1 MNREQPPPPYN
12 PYYPPHYPNATQGNI
27 GQPTAGMMPPA
38 GQPTAGM
45 MPPVGQPTAG
55 MMPPVGQPTAGMM
68 PPVGQPTAG
77 MMPPVVEHVN
87 MGIPDSA
94 PPEYSLGF
102 EDENC
107 FSDATIRRGQLC
119 SLELTNHLVLL
130 LQKYHLNIFTN
141 YIYV

>member
-1 MNREQPPPPYN
+1 MNREPPPPYN
-12 PYYPPHYPNATQGNI
+12 AYYPPQYPNATQGNF

-45 MPPVGQPTAG
+45 MH
-55 MMPPVGQPTAGMM
+55 
-68 PPVGQPTAG
+68 
-77 MMPPVVEHVN
+77 PVVVN

-94 PPEYSLGF
+94 PPEYSVGF

-119 SLELTNHLVLL
+119 SLEMSFGYDITVRNNVFV
-130 LQKYHLNIFTN
+130 KFVCVCVIT
-141 YIYV
+141 

>member
-27 GQPTAGMMPPA
+27 GQPTTGMMPPA
-38 GQPTAGM
+38 EQPI
-45 MPPVGQPTAG
+45 
-55 MMPPVGQPTAGMM
+55 
-68 PPVGQPTAG
+68 AG
-77 MMPPVVEHVN
+77 MMPPVVEHIN

-119 SLELTNHLVLL
+119 SLEFNHLFLL
-130 LQKYHLNIFTN
+130 LQKYH
-141 YIYV
+141 

>member
-27 GQPTAGMMPPA
+27 GQPTTGMMPPA
-38 GQPTAGM
+38 EQPI
-45 MPPVGQPTAG
+45 
-55 MMPPVGQPTAGMM
+55 
-68 PPVGQPTAG
+68 AG
-77 MMPPVVEHVN
+77 MMPPVVEHIN

-119 SLELTNHLVLL
+119 SLEFNHLVLL
-130 LQKYHLNIFTN
+130 LQKYH
-141 YIYV
+141 

>member
-1 MNREQPPPPYN
+1 MNREQPPPPYI
-12 PYYPPHYPNATQGNI
+12 PYYPPHYPNATHGNI
-27 GQPTAGMMPPA
+27 GQPTAGMMPSA
-38 GQPTAGM
+38 
-45 MPPVGQPTAG
+45 
-55 MMPPVGQPTAGMM
+55 GQPTAGMM